1 MICLWVYH
9 LNVSGGGGLSLITL
23 ISCRWVDLS
32 LTDRGRPFTSLGTLR
47 LLVLYAGGGRGFEEQ
62 SQVVVFFKHLQ
73 VFILLS
79 RCEQSSLEID
89 VMIIQSAL
97 VNES

>member
-1 MICLWVYH
+1 M
-9 LNVSGGGGLSLITL
+9 
-23 ISCRWVDLS
+23 S
-32 LTDRGRPFTSLGTLR
+32 LTDRGRPFTSLGTVR
-47 LLVLYAGGGRGFEEQ
+47 LLVMYADGGRRLEEQ
-62 SQVVVFFKHLQ
+62 SQILMFFKRLQ

-79 RCEQSSLEID
+79 RCEQSRLEID

>member
-1 MICLWVYH
+1 M
-9 LNVSGGGGLSLITL
+9 
-23 ISCRWVDLS
+23 S

-47 LLVLYAGGGRGFEEQ
+47 LLVMYADGGRGLEEQ
-62 SQVVVFFKHLQ
+62 SQMLVFFKHLQ
-73 VFILLS
+73 VFMLLS
-79 RCEQSSLEID
+79 RCEQSRLEID